1 MGFSMKSRT
10 IHQMLF
16 CGALLGVFSIS
27 TPVPA
32 AQPAAGAAAQEEAVA
47 KPAASEVLNRLRLGN
62 ARFSLGKST
71 FKGIDIARS
80 VETAEKGQKPI
91 ATILSCSDSR
101 VPVEYI
107 FDQGLGDLFIVRVA
121 GNVSDTDEIGSIE
134 YGTEHLGTPLLV
146 VLGHT
151 KCGAVTAVVENSP
164 VHGKIPQ
171 LVDNI
176 GPAVQTA
183 REKNPGLEGKDL
195 IPKAIEANVFR
206 SIEDILTGSEMV
218 RELVNEKKLRVEG
231 ALYDIK
237 TREVH
242 WLGAHP
248 DQAKLLA
255 TSPKEEKAGEG
266 HAAPAATGGHAPAEE
281 KKAAAGGHAAEPEKG
296 DAAAHPEEAAAP
308 AKEEQKE
315 EHKEGQAASH

>member
-1 MGFSMKSRT
+1 MTMTAFLLS
-10 IHQMLF
+10 
-16 CGALLGVFSIS
+16 ALLGLFPGLSS
-27 TPVPA
+27 ARA
-32 AQPAAGAAAQEEAVA
+32 AQPAPAPAAQEETAE
-47 KPAASEVLNRLRLGN
+47 KPSSAEVLTRLRLGN
-62 ARFSLGKST
+62 ARFSLGQST
-71 FKGIDIARS
+71 FKGIDAARCL
-80 VETAEKGQKPI
+80 ETAEKGQKPI

-107 FDQGLGDLFIVRVA
+107 FDQGLGDLFVVRVA
-121 GNVSDTDEIGSIE
+121 GNVSDTDEIGSVE

-151 KCGAVTAVVENSP
+151 KCGAVTAVVQGDS
-164 VHGKIPQ
+164 VHGKIPL

-195 IPKAIEANVFR
+195 IPKVIEANVFR

-231 ALYDIK
+231 AIYDIA
-237 TREVH
+237 TREVR
-242 WLGAHP
+242 WLGTHP

-255 TSPKEEKAGEG
+255 APPKEEKAEEG
-266 HAAPAATGGHAPAEE
+266 HAAPATGHAPAAEPEE
-281 KKAAAGGHAAEPEKG
+281 KKV
-296 DAAAHPEEAAAP
+296 P
-308 AKEEQKE
+308 AQEEQKE

>member
-1 MGFSMKSRT
+1 MNPSMTMTAFLLS
-10 IHQMLF
+10 
-16 CGALLGVFSIS
+16 ALLALFPGLSS
-27 TPVPA
+27 GRDAQPVPA
-32 AQPAAGAAAQEEAVA
+32 PAAKEETAE
-47 KPAASEVLNRLRLGN
+47 KPSSAEVLNRLRLGN

-71 FKGIDIARS
+71 FKGIDAARCL
-80 VETAEKGQKPI
+80 ETAEKGQKPI

-107 FDQGLGDLFIVRVA
+107 FDQGLGDLFVVRVA

-134 YGTEHLGTPLLV
+134 YGTEHLGTPLLL

-151 KCGAVTAVVENSP
+151 KCGAVTAVVQGDS

-176 GPAVQTA
+176 IPAVKTA
-183 REKNPGLEGKDL
+183 QEKNPGLQGKDL

-218 RELVNEKKLRVEG
+218 RELVKEKKLRVEG
-231 ALYDIK
+231 AIYDIA

-255 TSPKEEKAGEG
+255 APPKEEKAGEG
-266 HAAPAATGGHAPAEE
+266 HGAPEEKQHAAKEEKAGTAAPPEESAPAL
-281 KKAAAGGHAAEPEKG
+281 K
-296 DAAAHPEEAAAP
+296 
-308 AKEEQKE
+308 EQKE
-315 EHKEGQAASH
+315 EQKEGQAASH

>member
-1 MGFSMKSRT
+1 MKNQT
-10 IHQMLF
+10 MLQMFLL
-16 CGALLGVFSIS
+16 GALLGLFSAS
-27 TPVPA
+27 HPVPA
-32 AQPAAGAAAQEEAVA
+32 AQPASGTAAKEEAAA
-47 KPAASEVLNRLRLGN
+47 KPSPAEVLTRLRLGN

-71 FKGIDIARS
+71 FKGIDAARCL
-80 VETAEKGQKPI
+80 ETAEKGQKPI

-107 FDQGLGDLFIVRVA
+107 FDQGLGDLFVVRVA
-121 GNVSDTDEIGSIE
+121 GNVSDTDEIGTIE
-134 YGTEHLGTPLLV
+134 YGTEHLGTPLLL

-164 VHGKIPQ
+164 VHGKIPL

-183 REKNPGLEGKDL
+183 REKNPGVEGKDL

-206 SIEDILTGSEMV
+206 SIEDVLTGSEMV

-231 ALYDIK
+231 ALYDIT
-237 TREVH
+237 TREIH
-242 WLGAHP
+242 WLGVHP

-255 TSPKEEKAGEG
+255 AAPKGEHAAEG
-266 HAAPAATGGHAPAEE
+266 HAAP
-281 KKAAAGGHAAEPEKG
+281 PEK
-296 DAAAHPEEAAAP
+296 ASAAAP
-308 AKEEQKE
+308 AQEEQKKE
-315 EHKEGQAASH
+315 LQEGQAASH